1 MTYAKLFLYIVTVFY
16 LLLVLRDDFC
26 DIIRFV
32 LSKIYSITYFLLF
45 AIIQHLMLE
54 LLHPIE
60 IVD

>member
-16 LLLVLRDDFC
+16 LLLVLHLS
-26 DIIRFV
+26 FV

-45 AIIQHLMLE
+45 AIIQHLMSE
-54 LLHPIE
+54 MLHPIE

>member
-16 LLLVLRDDFC
+16 LLLRDDFC

-45 AIIQHLMLE
+45 VIIQHLMLE